1 MTQSQYPQCRAVPL
15 RMLSPVT
22 AEKFLNEVVKVQ
34 GIRRMTINGPSL
46 PALVPYGPARG
57 EINDNSHRRI
67 IKVCGEDYLLHV
79 QVGAILLEL
88 EDASVIPLVKAA
100 CDEVFADKFP
110 YGITEGTYM
119 RSNMT
124 TTDYAKYGIVD
135 DKRILGMSDPKSKQR
150 PIILQGTK

>member
-57 EINDNSHRRI
+57 KPNENSNRRA
-67 IKVCGEDYLLHV
+67 IKVGNAEMELRV
-79 QVGAILLEL
+79 QVGMVIFEV
-88 EDASVIPLVKAA
+88 EDKTVIEKIRKVAEDFFK
-100 CDEVFADKFP
+100 DFP
-110 YGITEGTYM
+110 CRVQEGRFMKT
-119 RSNMT
+119 SPT
-124 TTDYAKYGIVD
+124 VSDYCKYGPETDESV
-135 DKRILGMSDPKSKQR
+135 LGLSDPRKKDG
-150 PIILQGTK
+150 PVIIQSLR